1 MELNVQENL
10 IEITQRDTV
19 HIEKELDNYLETSE
33 GQKIKADIELLKDMG
48 FDKKII
54 NKVYILLRPENI
66 ERAIEYMTEIDGIY
80 QHDFL
85 EGNKE
90 KSLCFICKKRNNFI

>member
-54 NKVYILLRPENI
+54 NYFI
-66 ERAIEYMTEIDGIY
+66 ETRKYR
-80 QHDFL
+80 
-85 EGNKE
+85 
-90 KSLCFICKKRNNFI
+90 KSNRLYD

>member
-1 MELNVQENL
+1 MELNVEENL

-54 NKVYILLRPENI
+54 NYFI
-66 ERAIEYMTEIDGIY
+66 ETRKYR
-80 QHDFL
+80 
-85 EGNKE
+85 
-90 KSLCFICKKRNNFI
+90 KSNRLYD